1 MERLSNPCS
10 KKQIRIKA
18 EHMSN
23 PLEPHST
30 RIFLTGFIMG
40 MADLVPGISGGTVA
54 LLGGIYARLLGAI
67 SAFNLSSLKMLLT
80 GRWLQLW
87 QQVDGRFL
95 LTLLLGIASA
105 IFGVAKILHY
115 LLDHYPIIMWS
126 LFLGLVFTAGIMLLR
141 TLYKEQCLVFGYVLL
156 GFLISGL
163 LAQLPMHS
171 GWDVVSGWGYL
182 ALFAAG
188 AIAICAMILPGVSGS
203 FILLLLGFYP
213 LIIASLASINI
224 PVLAVFALGC
234 VIGLMSFS
242 RLLNWLLRH
251 YLGATMSA
259 LTGLMLGSAI
269 KLWPWKYTLAY
280 RLSSSGE
287 QVPLVQENLW
297 PWNYSALT
305 GIAHELP
312 IALIV
317 MLIAAVLVIRFGQFK
332 LQGLG
337 Q

>member
-1 MERLSNPCS
+1 
-10 KKQIRIKA
+10 
-18 EHMSN
+18 MSN
-23 PLEPHST
+23 LEEPRSI
-30 RIFLTGFIMG
+30 RIFLTGFVMG

-54 LLGGIYARLLGAI
+54 LLGGIYTRLLGAI
-67 SAFNLSSLKMLLT
+67 SAFSFTSLKLLFT
-80 GRWLQLW
+80 CRWLALW

-115 LLDHYPIIMWS
+115 LLDHHSIIMWS

-141 TLYKEQCLVFGYVLL
+141 TLLKEQCLVISYLFL
-156 GFLISGL
+156 GFVISSL

-213 LIIASLASINI
+213 LLIASLASFDI
-224 PVLAVFALGC
+224 PVLAIFALGC
-234 VIGLMSFS
+234 VIGLLSFS
-242 RLLNWLLRH
+242 RLLNWLLSH

-287 QVPLVQENLW
+287 QVPLLQENLW

-317 MLIAAVLVIRFGQFK
+317 MLIAAILVVRFGQIK
-332 LQGLG
+332 LQGLR

>member
-1 MERLSNPCS
+1 MNNP
-10 KKQIRIKA
+10 
-18 EHMSN
+18 E
-23 PLEPHST
+23 EPRSI
-30 RIFLTGFIMG
+30 RIFLTGFVMG

-67 SAFNLSSLKMLLT
+67 SAINVTSVKMFFT
-80 GRWLQLW
+80 GRWLALW

-95 LTLLLGIASA
+95 LTLLLGIVSA

-115 LLDHYPIIMWS
+115 LLDHHPIIMWS

-141 TLYKEQCLVFGYVLL
+141 TLYKEHCLAIGYLLL
-156 GFLISGL
+156 GFLISSL
-163 LAQLPMHS
+163 LAKLPLHS

-182 ALFAAG
+182 ALFTAG

-213 LIIASLASINI
+213 LIIASLASFDIL
-224 PVLAVFALGC
+224 VLAIFALGC

-242 RLLNWLLRH
+242 RLLNWLLSH
-251 YLGATMSA
+251 YLGATMST

-287 QVPLVQENLW
+287 QVPLLQENLW
-297 PWNYSALT
+297 PWDYSALT

-317 MLIAAVLVIRFGQFK
+317 MLIAAVLVVRFGQFK
-332 LQGLG
+332 LQGLR